1 MARRKASFQA
11 QNRHSNS
18 SHDVPT
24 GIKLSAREY
33 YNQRFEKVDKNHR
46 STSLYADRINFHID
60 RIEELWRESV
70 TFSVRSVVILLTLSI
85 L

>member
-1 MARRKASFQA
+1 MARRKAPFQA
-11 QNRHSNS
+11 QNRHPNS
-18 SHDVPT
+18 SHDVLT
-24 GIKLSAREY
+24 EIKLSTQEY

-46 STSLYADRINFHID
+46 STSLYADTINFHID

-70 TFSVRSVVILLTLSI
+70 TFNVRSVMILLTLSI